1 VPAGAAGERPKTV
14 PIREKRAEPATVARG
29 ADRRNCVCCR
39 SVFEVHKRAAYRGG
53 MPLRAVVVA
62 LLLAT
67 VATAGSTAAL
77 DRWPQFRGPNAG
89 VVADDPALP
98 ETWSATEHIR
108 WRAEVPGLGWSSPVV
123 WDDHVF
129 VTSVVTEG
137 GSGAPKPGF
146 YAPGA
151 VLNTSTAVHR
161 WLVHDVDFRTGAL
174 RWSRELHQAP
184 PSGPKH
190 LKNSYA
196 SETPVTDGERVYVYL
211 GSLGLFAFDLSG
223 KPVWAVRIGPFT
235 TRNGWGTAASPVL
248 HRGRLY
254 VVNDNDDQSFIAAF
268 DAQTGREL
276 WRTNRAEGTNWSTPF
291 VWEHPGRTEIVTA
304 GTDRVRSY
312 DLDGRELW
320 TLTGMSSITIPT
332 PFAQG
337 GLLYISSGYVG
348 DPLRPTY
355 AIRPVA
361 SGDITPAKGAT
372 TSEFVVW
379 SAPNIAP
386 YNPTPIVY
394 LGTLYTLLDRGF
406 FTAHDAKTGK
416 EIYGRQRITT
426 EAAGFTASPWA
437 YNGKIFALSED
448 GDTYVIQAGPEFKLL
463 GRNSLGEMTLAT
475 PAIVQ
480 DSVVIRTHSRLY
492 RVATRSTSGVN

>member
-1 VPAGAAGERPKTV
+1 VPAGATGERLKTG
-14 PIREKRAEPATVARG
+14 PIREKRAEPATVGRG
-29 ADRRNCVCCR
+29 ADRRNCACWR
-39 SVFEVHKRAAYRGG
+39 SVFEVRKRAAYRGG
-53 MPLRAVVVA
+53 MPLRAVLVA
-62 LLLAT
+62 LLL
-67 VATAGSTAAL
+67 VIVSTAGSTAAP

-89 VVADDPALP
+89 VVADDPTLP
-98 ETWSATEHIR
+98 ERWSATDNVR

-129 VTSVVTEG
+129 VTSVVAEG

-174 RWSRELHQAP
+174 RWSRELQQAP

-223 KPVWAVRIGPFT
+223 KPVWAVRLGPFT

-268 DAQTGREL
+268 DARTGREL
-276 WRTNRAEGTNWSTPF
+276 WRTNRDEGTNWSTPF

-332 PFAQG
+332 PFGQD

-355 AIRPVA
+355 AIRPGA
-361 SGDITPAKGAT
+361 RGDVTPAKGAT

-379 SAPNIAP
+379 SAANIAP

-394 LGTLYTLLDRGF
+394 RGTLYTLLDRGF

-416 EIYGRQRITT
+416 ELYGRQRITT

-448 GDTYVIQAGPEFKLL
+448 GDTYVIQAGPEFKVL
-463 GRNSLGEMTLAT
+463 GKNSLGDMALAT

-480 DSVVIRTHSRLY
+480 DSVVIRTHSTLY
-492 RVATRSTSGVN
+492 RIAR